1 MNRASAYG
9 VLLVAAMC
17 WGFGNIFQKLVL
29 DHVGPYTAVGLR
41 CAIAVALLSPLLLL
55 ERGAAKAPGFV
66 PSVLGV
72 SLFFALGIG
81 LQQVAYQWASVT
93 NASFLVNACTVMT
106 PLLAWVLLGRPPAP
120 IVWIAAVV
128 TFLGAFLM
136 AGAHDLAAIG
146 WGDLLCLQAAF
157 AFAVW
162 YVALERHA
170 RRFGRPV
177 ATTIAQFAVTGALYL
192 PLGATM
198 EGLPVAG
205 LDGLGLFHVLGLGLI
220 STAVPYGLTTW
231 AQRHASAAVT
241 AVILSSEGLF
251 GAVGAVLVLGERLPL
266 AASLGGALMC
276 AAILMV
282 AAEPSIG
289 AWAKRSTRFV
299 PAVPGSERTDAPKD

>member
-1 MNRASAYG
+1 MNRTSAYG

-41 CAIAVALLSPLLLL
+41 CAIAVVLLSPLLLL
-55 ERGAAKAPGFV
+55 ERGAARARGFV

-81 LQQVAYQWASVT
+81 LQQVAYQWTSVT

-106 PLLAWVLLGRPPAP
+106 PILAWVLLGRPPAP
-120 IVWIAAVV
+120 IVWIAAAV
-128 TFLGAFLM
+128 TFLGAFLV
-136 AGAHDLAAIG
+136 AGAHNPSTIG

-162 YVALERHA
+162 FVALERHA
-170 RRFGRPV
+170 RRYGRPV
-177 ATTIAQFAVTGALYL
+177 ATTIVQFAVTGALYL
-192 PLGATM
+192 PLGAAV
-198 EGLPVAG
+198 EGLPAG
-205 LDGLGLFHVLGLGLI
+205 GFEGVGLLHVLGLGLI

-251 GAVGAVLVLGERLPL
+251 GAIGAVLVLGERLPL
-266 AASLGGALMC
+266 AASLGGALMFI
-276 AAILMV
+276 AILMV
-282 AAEPSIG
+282 SAEPAIS
-289 AWAKRSTRFV
+289 AWAKRCARV
-299 PAVPGSERTDAPKD
+299 IVALPKSEQTEAPKD